1 MFDRLTDSFNGLFR
15 KLSGKDAISESNVQ
29 DAMSDV
35 RTALLDA
42 DVHLDVVNSFSDQVL
57 KDAIGQKVVQSLEPG
72 QQMISIVH
80 KRLVELLG
88 GQVQETKDEFTG
100 LPIPLPK
107 QINPDALIQRAAP
120 PPTIV
125 MMCGL
130 QGSGKTT
137 TCGKLAAYL
146 KKRGRSVMLAA
157 CDLQRPAAV
166 EQLRTIAEQVKSDT
180 SGGSPVHFYAEPDK
194 CAEYGKAVGVA
205 VQVAQRA
212 LASARQAGVDTLI
225 IDTAGR
231 LHINEELMGEL
242 GSVKRSLA
250 PHHVFLVVDAM
261 TGQDAVNSAKAF
273 HERLTV
279 DGVILSKYDSDTR
292 GGAALSVRHVTGA
305 PIKFVGTGEKLDAI
319 EEFHADRVAGRIL
332 GMGDIVS
339 LVEKA
344 QQEVDEEEVKTVQQ
358 RMEKGELTMDDFLKQ
373 MKTLRRMG
381 PMKQLLGLL
390 PGVGSMI
397 KDVNIDDKQLDK
409 VEAMISSM
417 TMEERSQP
425 HVINNS
431 RKKRI
436 SHGSATKQ
444 EEVGQL
450 VRQFEMV
457 GKVTRQLA
465 GMNKQDRAAT
475 MAAMNPGVPGMR
487 LPGMGRGSTHTA
499 SVKDKFKKRKR

>member
-1 MFDRLTDSFNGLFR
+1 
-15 KLSGKDAISESNVQ
+15 
-29 DAMSDV
+29 
-35 RTALLDA
+35 
-42 DVHLDVVNSFSDQVL
+42 
-57 KDAIGQKVVQSLEPG
+57 
-72 QQMISIVH
+72 
-80 KRLVELLG
+80 
-88 GQVQETKDEFTG
+88 
-100 LPIPLPK
+100 
-107 QINPDALIQRAAP
+107 
-120 PPTIV
+120 
-125 MMCGL
+125 
-130 QGSGKTT
+130 
-137 TCGKLAAYL
+137 
-146 KKRGRSVMLAA
+146 
-157 CDLQRPAAV
+157 
-166 EQLRTIAEQVKSDT
+166 VKSDT

-231 LHINEELMGEL
+231 LHINGELMGEL